1 MTGVGSIRMMVSG
14 AGGRRKREEL
24 IARLERL
31 GLPTEVLRNRP
42 LEDD

>member
-1 MTGVGSIRMMVSG
+1 MLEVQSAAKDKADDKRL
-14 AGGRRKREEL
+14 KREEL

-31 GLPTEVLRNRP
+31 GLPNEALSNRP